1 MQLGAA
7 LLMLN
12 VFFVLFA
19 EDLSNLTASD
29 VMNRVNLGYL
39 QGTSTVDQSLIMRLL
54 LMVTFLFQM
63 SRAITKTPCP
73 MS

>member
-1 MQLGAA
+1 
-7 LLMLN
+7 MLN
-12 VFFVLFA
+12 VLFVLFA

-39 QGTSTVDQSLIMRLL
+39 QGASTVDHSLITCLL

>member
-1 MQLGAA
+1 
-7 LLMLN
+7 MLN
-12 VFFVLFA
+12 VLFVLFV

-39 QGTSTVDQSLIMRLL
+39 QGASAVDHSPITGLL
-54 LMVTFLFQM
+54 LMVMCLFQM
-63 SRAITKTPCP
+63 SRVITKTPCP

>member
-1 MQLGAA
+1 
-7 LLMLN
+7 MLN